1 MGLNVVGY
9 QSPKSTLADGLLT
22 SAQSPT
28 NALILS
34 RSIVYMKHCYITTQG
49 VFMKIELDVLAFFGF
64 VALTLL
70 SAWKE
75 HWDQVCDCALIA
87 ILLYRIIQLEN
98 KNG

>member
-1 MGLNVVGY
+1 
-9 QSPKSTLADGLLT
+9 
-22 SAQSPT
+22 
-28 NALILS
+28 
-34 RSIVYMKHCYITTQG
+34 
-49 VFMKIELDVLAFFGF
+49 MKIELDVLAFFGF